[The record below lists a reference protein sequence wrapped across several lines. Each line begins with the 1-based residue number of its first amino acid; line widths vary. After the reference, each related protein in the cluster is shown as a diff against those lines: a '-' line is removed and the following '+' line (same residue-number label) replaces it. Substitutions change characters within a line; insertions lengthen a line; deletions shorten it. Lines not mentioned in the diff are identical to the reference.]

1 MTTVGE
7 NIATINVE
15 YFHDD
20 YIIVVIIRSSV
31 NVVTRHDEK
40 LQDICCLKIRVIG
53 DQLQYGCSGT

>member
-15 YFHDD
+15 YSHDD
-20 YIIVVIIRSSV
+20 YIIVVIIRSF
-31 NVVTRHDEK
+31 VVTRHDEK

-53 DQLQYGCSGT
+53 DQLQYGCSDT